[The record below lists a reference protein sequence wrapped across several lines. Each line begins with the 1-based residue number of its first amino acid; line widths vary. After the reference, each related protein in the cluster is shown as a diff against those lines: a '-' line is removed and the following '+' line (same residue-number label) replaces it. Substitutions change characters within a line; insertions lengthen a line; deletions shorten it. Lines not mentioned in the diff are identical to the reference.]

1 MTGPETAAAGA
12 GAGTILFGGS
22 GFLGPYILGNYP
34 GMISVGRTA
43 PTTGNRHIHIDS
55 LSDLRALRG
64 VDFDSVIY
72 IIGNTDHY
80 NLEKDTLDAG
90 EPTAFDY
97 HVSPFVQAMEQ
108 LKGYPIRKLIHFST
122 ILLYDRERLTLPV
135 DENAPI
141 DPYRTRYVLSKFMA
155 EEACKF
161 YSAWVPIVNVRLSNI
176 YGPTQLER
184 YDLIH
189 VLIRQLL
196 RDGAGSV
203 WTTKPERDFIY
214 VEDAAHAV
222 VKLLDADY
230 CGTLNLG
237 TGTMTSVGE
246 VVELL
251 RELSGCPI
259 DVEGREV
266 NGPMQFR
273 CDMTTLNS
281 LIDWKPRFST
291 HEGVRRTYELM
302 SEWAKE

>member
-1 MTGPETAAAGA
+1 
-12 GAGTILFGGS
+12 
-22 GFLGPYILGNYP
+22 
-34 GMISVGRTA
+34 MISVGRTA

-108 LKGYPIRKLIHFST
+108 LKGYKIRKLIHFST

-203 WTTKPERDFIY
+203 WTTEPERDFIY

-281 LIDWKPRFST
+281 LIAWKPRYST

-302 SEWAKE
+302 SEWAKK